1 MERLP
6 YIDEFA
12 IRVEGPPARTWVAL
26 TRVLR
31 GELKNARGL
40 VRVLGATPGERS
52 GDWDGDLTGATLP
65 GFAVAEARR
74 PERLELRGR
83 HRFAR
88 YQLVFLIDS
97 ERVRARTY
105 AAFPG
110 IKGRAYRALVIGSG
124 AHGVVTRRLLRRVAA
139 AH

>member
-12 IRVEGPPARTWVAL
+12 IQVEGPPARTWVAL

-31 GELKNARGL
+31 GELKLAHGL
-40 VRVLGATPGERS
+40 TRLLGATPGERS
-52 GDWDGDLTGATLP
+52 GDWDGDLDGATLP
-65 GFAVAEARR
+65 GFAVAQARR

-88 YQLVFLIDS
+88 YELVFLIDGG
-97 ERVRARTY
+97 RVRAQTY

-110 IKGRAYRALVIGSG
+110 ITGRAYRALVISSG
-124 AHGVVTRRLLRRVAA
+124 AHGIVTRRLLRRIAA